1 MDVANQM
8 RERGEANQQ
17 LLFAEECQV
26 QNKTKDTVNLPVL
39 TSSLILSVQYEIR
52 LVIVTT

>member
-8 RERGEANQQ
+8 KERGEANQQ

-26 QNKTKDTVNLPVL
+26 QQKTKDTVNLPVL
-39 TSSLILSVQYEIR
+39 TSSLILSVQ
-52 LVIVTT
+52 